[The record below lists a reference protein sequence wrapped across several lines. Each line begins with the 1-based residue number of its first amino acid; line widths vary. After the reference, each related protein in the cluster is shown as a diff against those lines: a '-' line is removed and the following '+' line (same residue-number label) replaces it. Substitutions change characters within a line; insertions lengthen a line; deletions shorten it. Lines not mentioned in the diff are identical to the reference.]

1 MLTHVVIPTSS
12 PRTLSYRLAHIMS
25 RPEKA
30 AKTLGSEDQESAGF
44 SAHPVHAEA
53 PPVSRA
59 MAMYEDSV
67 QILAMVLVGPAAN
80 GQ

>member
-1 MLTHVVIPTSS
+1 MG
-12 PRTLSYRLAHIMS
+12 
-25 RPEKA
+25 RPKKA

-59 MAMYEDSV
+59 MAMYEDFV
-67 QILAMVLVGPAAN
+67 RILAMVLEAQAKAAEKPE
-80 GQ
+80 